1 MGVRMP
7 TGARDNGMGVA
18 SLAPQYQFWWNV
30 YGNWAMR
37 GVTGVTVP
45 TNHVGAVTQY
55 NNLLGI
61 GRSFK
66 GSDDAFFH
74 NSMYYLIAEADSTI
88 AGSARHQTF
97 FSLLPGML
105 TQLGKGLWFGYAGI
119 EVPMTGPQAYTYQAI
134 FAIVHGY

>member
-1 MGVRMP
+1 
-7 TGARDNGMGVA
+7 
-18 SLAPQYQFWWNV
+18 
-30 YGNWAMR
+30 MR

-45 TNHVGAVTQY
+45 TNHAGARTQY

-74 NSMYYLIAEADSTI
+74 NAMFYLIAEADSTI
-88 AGSARHQTF
+88 AGSARRQTF

-105 TQLGKGLWFGYAGI
+105 TQLAASRLAQEDKVAVDLMKKLDDEQRLLNPFWQDVICLTQRSRNQPG
-119 EVPMTGPQAYTYQAI
+119 
-134 FAIVHGY
+134 